1 MFGDALGQDAAVLRW
16 RVDIT
21 KAHPARVYDLF
32 LGGTDNYPV
41 DRAAAAAALAANP
54 RGYLDIRHNRDF
66 LRRAVTTLTAQD
78 GIRQFLDVGTG
89 LLTQEN
95 VHQIAQ
101 RISPDS
107 RVVYVDN
114 DPVVLAQV
122 YTLLTNGSEGRTDY
136 IDADL
141 KQPARI
147 LEQAAKTLDFDQPVA
162 LVLAAVLHFV
172 EDEEAYRAVREL
184 MDALPS
190 GSRLVLSHLTEDVNP
205 EAIGAVRRTYT
216 ERGFT
221 FVLRSKRDVEALG
234 RPDAQQGHALVQGAG
249 QPTLGR
255 GQFQPRVSGGRT
267 WPALRR
273 IGWIGWIRAYAYSRE
288 RRAVQ
293 RHPSRVDRRGATAPP
308 GVPSPESSMLRSDAK
323 FGVALDG

>member
-89 LLTQEN
+89 LPTQEN

-184 MDALPS
+184 VDALPS
-190 GSRLVLSHLTEDVNP
+190 GSRLRPQSSH
-205 EAIGAVRRTYT
+205 
-216 ERGFT
+216 RG
-221 FVLRSKRDVEALG
+221 R
-234 RPDAQQGHALVQGAG
+234 
-249 QPTLGR
+249 
-255 GQFQPRVSGGRT
+255 QPRG
-267 WPALRR
+267 
-273 IGWIGWIRAYAYSRE
+273 
-288 RRAVQ
+288 
-293 RHPSRVDRRGATAPP
+293 HRRGATDVHRARFHLRAAIEAGRRAVLHGGRARTGGAECRPGPPLAPRRRGP
-308 GVPSPESSMLRSDAK
+308 LPEQADPAHLATLDAIEMIRFHDINDVTEADINIYAATGRK
-323 FGVALDG
+323 A